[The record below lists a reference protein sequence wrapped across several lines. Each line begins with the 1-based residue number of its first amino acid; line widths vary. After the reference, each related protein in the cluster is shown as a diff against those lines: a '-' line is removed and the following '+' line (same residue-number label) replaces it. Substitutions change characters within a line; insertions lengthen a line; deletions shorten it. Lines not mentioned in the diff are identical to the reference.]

1 MKKIFITIFT
11 LCLTLTTFAAMNS
24 KVFECKD
31 TNLIKEELK
40 QIKAPHIKMYYEFQL
55 LAIENPKIYDNWES
69 FSAAA
74 WKAGEKVG
82 FPKQNAYSVQLL
94 TSANKDAYKFKKD
107 AVAYNPYTHYA
118 ILNLYKSVYKNETP
132 ENIWKAYS
140 TALLKCNAKV
150 NYIQAVN
157 VMLANDLDIDKE
169 TKIKV
174 YSKLYEK
181 WYMELAGK
189 YKDRY
194 TVSVTRIALK
204 LKSLGYDVNKPN
216 I

>member
-1 MKKIFITIFT
+1 MKKIIIGFLTI
-11 LCLTLTTFAAMNS
+11 CCMLTMQAAMNS

-40 QIKAPHIKMYYEFQL
+40 ELKAPHTKMYYEFQL

-69 FSAAA
+69 FSTAAL
-74 WKAGEKVG
+74 KAGEKAG
-82 FPKQNAYSVQLL
+82 FPKQSAYCVQLL
-94 TSANKDAYKFKKD
+94 TSVNKDANKFQKE
-107 AVAYNPYTHYA
+107 AVAYSPYTHYA
-118 ILNLYKSVYKNETP
+118 ILNLYPKVYKNETS

-157 VMLANDLDIDKE
+157 VMIKNDLDIDKE
-169 TKIKV
+169 TKIKT

-189 YKDRY
+189 YKDKY
-194 TVSVTRIALK
+194 IMPVTQIAMK
-204 LKSLGYDVNKPN
+204 LKALGYDVNK
-216 I
+216 